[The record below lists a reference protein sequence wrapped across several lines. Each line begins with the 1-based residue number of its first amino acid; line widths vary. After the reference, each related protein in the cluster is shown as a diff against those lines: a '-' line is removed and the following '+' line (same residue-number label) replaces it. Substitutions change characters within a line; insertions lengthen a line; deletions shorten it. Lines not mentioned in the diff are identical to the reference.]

1 MKYSLVKFSS
11 NNIQEW
17 QKDLLID
24 SLADFGFDT
33 FEDTDTGFN
42 GYIPAAQL
50 LIPALDGLLMQNS
63 EDYAIDY
70 QVVDLPEENW
80 NKLWESNFQPI
91 VVDDRCY
98 VRATFHSSKPDF
110 PYELVVEPRMAFGTG
125 HHQTTSMMLSYIL
138 DSDPKDKRVLDMGCG
153 TGILA
158 ILAAKMGAKD
168 ILAIDIDDVC
178 TQNVVDNQNLNGL
191 NTIRTL
197 TGTIDRVGEESFD
210 VIYANINRNIL
221 LDHIEIYSGSL
232 TEGGELYLS
241 GFYDGDDL
249 ALIQKSAQSNN
260 LDYKSKKV
268 TDNWC
273 AAKFVKK

>member
-24 SLADFGFDT
+24 NLADFGFDT

-138 DSDPKDKRVLDMGCG
+138 DSDPKDKKVLDMGCG